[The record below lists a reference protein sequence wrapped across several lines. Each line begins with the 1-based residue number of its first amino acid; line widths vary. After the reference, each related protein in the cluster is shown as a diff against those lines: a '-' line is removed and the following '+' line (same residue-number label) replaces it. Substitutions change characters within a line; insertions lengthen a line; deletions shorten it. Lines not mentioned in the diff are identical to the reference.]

1 MLSEHSSFEHSD
13 NFNELVAG
21 TGFVNPSSNSKVCFV
36 FAFCFFFFPPVQFG
50 EGLLWNSERL
60 LQ

>member
-21 TGFVNPSSNSKVCFV
+21 TGFVVRYVLFLL
-36 FAFCFFFFPPVQFG
+36 FGFFFPLQFG

>member
-21 TGFVNPSSNSKVCFV
+21 TGFVNPSSNSKICFV
-36 FAFCFFFFPPVQFG
+36 FAFFFFSFLSQFG
-50 EGLLWNSERL
+50 EGLLWNSKRL
-60 LQ
+60 PQ